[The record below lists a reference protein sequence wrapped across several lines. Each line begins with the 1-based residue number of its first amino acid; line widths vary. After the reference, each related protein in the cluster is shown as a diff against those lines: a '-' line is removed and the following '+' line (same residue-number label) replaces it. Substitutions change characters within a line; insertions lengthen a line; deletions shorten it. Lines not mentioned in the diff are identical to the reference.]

1 MVQTCLLVS
10 VAFCCVLLLVSLVAA
25 LLPVSRLVNL
35 LPVHDLFLQMCVFC
49 FTTYLV
55 EL

>member
-1 MVQTCLLVS
+1 MVQTCQLVS
-10 VAFCCVLLLVSLVAA
+10 MAFGCVLLLVSVVAA
-25 LLPVSRLVNL
+25 LLPVSWPVNL

-49 FTTYLV
+49 FTTYRI